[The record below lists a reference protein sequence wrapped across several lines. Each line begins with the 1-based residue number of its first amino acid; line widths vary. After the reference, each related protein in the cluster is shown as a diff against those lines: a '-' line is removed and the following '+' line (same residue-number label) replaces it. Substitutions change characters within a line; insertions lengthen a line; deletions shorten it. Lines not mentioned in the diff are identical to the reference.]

1 MNTTNK
7 VLIALAVVIVA
18 ILAYRYYQKKAVTVG
33 PTALPPVPADTLP
46 APVEAT
52 PIAQRSSRMPV
63 PAMRWN

>member
-7 VLIALAVVIVA
+7 VLIALTVVIVA
-18 ILAYRYYQKKAVTVG
+18 ILAYRYYQKKAVPAVT
-33 PTALPPVPADTLP
+33 TAVQTTPADTLP

-52 PIAQRSSRMPV
+52 LIAQRSSRMPV

>member
-18 ILAYRYYQKKAVTVG
+18 ILAYRYYQKKAVPAVT
-33 PTALPPVPADTLP
+33 TAVQTTPAATSP